1 MSSFEVNTQV
11 FVIRIWREPSETKD
25 SQPQWRAMIEHVS
38 SQQRAYTD
46 DLDKIMEI
54 VKSYLDQ
61 ADLTST

>member
-11 FVIRIWREPSETKD
+11 FVIRIWREPSEMED
-25 SQPQWRAMIEHVS
+25 AQPQWRAMIEHVS

-46 DLDKIMEI
+46 DLDKVMDI

-61 ADLTST
+61 ADLTRQ